1 MSIDKLNKLMYN
13 LVKLTRATLLE
24 GVIPMDDFNFDYR
37 TANLYQL
44 SLFWVCLLAMTG
56 ITRNVEKQRI
66 AQDYVADLVDEG
78 IYMAQD
84 IIREAV
90 TAMDWTD

>member
-1 MSIDKLNKLMYN
+1 MNNFD
-13 LVKLTRATLLE
+13 
-24 GVIPMDDFNFDYR
+24 FDYR

-44 SLFWVCLLAMTG
+44 SLFWVCFLAMTG
-56 ITRNVEKQRI
+56 ITDNPEKQRV

-84 IIREAV
+84 ILREAIN
-90 TAMDWTD
+90 ALDWSD